1 MYNQETRV
9 DKNVCKKVDGWF
21 GWWWSEKKTVVAKID
36 GRRECVKEWNQVN
49 PLKKD
54 NQENI

>member
-9 DKNVCKKVDGWF
+9 DKNVCKKVDEWF

-36 GRRECVKEWNQVN
+36 GRRECV
-49 PLKKD
+49 LKSGTKSTP
-54 NQENI
+54 